1 METGYSDT
9 HVTNLQECLA
19 WLKGYAAQQNEADRA
34 LLQQALALAEA
45 HYPAD
50 AQTHAAVDYVK
61 VPATGNNTSAY
72 TSPSKTFQSAE
83 SSNSADRRRT
93 PYAARK
99 HTRCRSKKTRTF

>member
-50 AQTHAAVDYVK
+50 AQTHA
-61 VPATGNNTSAY
+61 G
-72 TSPSKTFQSAE
+72 
-83 SSNSADRRRT
+83 
-93 PYAARK
+93 
-99 HTRCRSKKTRTF
+99 